1 MYKYAFFD
9 LDGTLTDSGPGI
21 IDSAIVALSK
31 FGIEV
36 TDRKQL
42 YPFIGPPLSE
52 SFRDLFGIPEDQVP
66 LAIQYY
72 REHYNVHS
80 IFAGNSVYEGIEDV
94 LIKLKEAG
102 VKLVVATSKPYHL
115 AKQVLD
121 YFDLTKYFDYI
132 SGAVANVRIHKHEVI
147 AHALEELNIINLD
160 DVIMIG
166 DRKYDVIGARQ
177 NGLKCM
183 GILYG
188 GYSTLEEFL
197 LEETAYIINKPHE
210 IVDIVLG
217 EENDK

>member
-9 LDGTLTDSGPGI
+9 LDGTITDSGPGI

-102 VKLVVATSKPYHL
+102 VKLVIATSKPYNL

-147 AHALEELNIINLD
+147 AHALEELNITNLD
-160 DVIMIG
+160 EVIMIG

-177 NGLKCM
+177 NGLKCI

-210 IVDIVLG
+210 IVNIVLG
-217 EENDK
+217 EEQI

>member
-42 YPFIGPPLSE
+42 YSFIGPPLSE

-80 IFAGNSVYEGIEDV
+80 IFAGNSVYEGVEDV

-147 AHALEELNIINLD
+147 AHALEELNITNLD

-177 NGLKCM
+177 NGLKCI

-210 IVDIVLG
+210 ILDIVLG

>member
-36 TDRKQL
+36 KDRKQL

-102 VKLVVATSKPYHL
+102 VKLVIATSKPYHL

-147 AHALEELNIINLD
+147 AHALEELNITNLD
-160 DVIMIG
+160 EVIMIG

-177 NGLKCM
+177 NGLKCI

-210 IVDIVLG
+210 ILDIVLG

>member
-94 LIKLKEAG
+94 LIKLKEAE
-102 VKLVVATSKPYHL
+102 VKLVIATSKPYHL

-121 YFDLTKYFDYI
+121 YFDLSKYFDYI
-132 SGAVANVRIHKHEVI
+132 SGAVADVRIHKHEVI
-147 AHALEELNIINLD
+147 AHALEELNITNLNE
-160 DVIMIG
+160 VIMIG

-177 NGLKCM
+177 NGLKCI

-217 EENDK
+217 E

>member
-36 TDRKQL
+36 KDRKQL

-80 IFAGNSVYEGIEDV
+80 IFAGNSVYEGVEDV

-132 SGAVANVRIHKHEVI
+132 SGAVANERIHKHEVI
-147 AHALEELNIINLD
+147 AHALKELNITNLD

-177 NGLKCM
+177 NGLKCI

-210 IVDIVLG
+210 IIDIVLG
-217 EENDK
+217 ENNG

>member
-36 TDRKQL
+36 KDRKQL

-80 IFAGNSVYEGIEDV
+80 IFAGNSVYEGVEDV

-147 AHALEELNIINLD
+147 AHALKELNITNLD

-177 NGLKCM
+177 NGLKCI

-197 LEETAYIINKPHE
+197 LEETAYIISKPNE
-210 IVDIVLG
+210 IIDIVLG
-217 EENDK
+217 E

>member
-121 YFDLTKYFDYI
+121 YFDLSKYFDYI
-132 SGAVANVRIHKHEVI
+132 SGAVADVRIHKHEVI
-147 AHALEELNIINLD
+147 AHALEELNITNLD
-160 DVIMIG
+160 EVIMIG

-177 NGLKCM
+177 NGLKCI

-217 EENDK
+217 E

>member
-80 IFAGNSVYEGIEDV
+80 IFAGNSVYEGVEDV
-94 LIKLKEAG
+94 LIKLKESG

-132 SGAVANVRIHKHEVI
+132 SGAVANVRIHKYEVI
-147 AHALEELNIINLD
+147 AHALEELNITNLD

-177 NGLKCM
+177 NGLKCI

-210 IVDIVLG
+210 IIDVVLG

>member
-102 VKLVVATSKPYHL
+102 VKLVIATSKPYHL

-147 AHALEELNIINLD
+147 AHALEELNITNLD

-177 NGLKCM
+177 NGLKCI

-210 IVDIVLG
+210 IIDIVLG
-217 EENDK
+217 ENNG

>member
-9 LDGTLTDSGPGI
+9 LDGTITDSGPGI

-31 FGIEV
+31 FGIEI

-147 AHALEELNIINLD
+147 AHALEELNITNLD

-177 NGLKCM
+177 NGLKCI

-217 EENDK
+217 DE

>member
-9 LDGTLTDSGPGI
+9 LDGTITDSGPGI

-31 FGIEV
+31 FGIEI

-102 VKLVVATSKPYHL
+102 VKLVIATSKPYHL

-147 AHALEELNIINLD
+147 AHALEELNITNLD
-160 DVIMIG
+160 EVIMIG

-177 NGLKCM
+177 NGLKCI

-217 EENDK
+217 E

>member
-80 IFAGNSVYEGIEDV
+80 IFAGNSVYEGVEDV

-121 YFDLTKYFDYI
+121 YFDLSKYFDYI
-132 SGAVANVRIHKHEVI
+132 SGAVANERIHKHEVI
-147 AHALEELNIINLD
+147 AHALEELNITNLD
-160 DVIMIG
+160 EVIMIG

-177 NGLKCM
+177 NGLKCI

-210 IVDIVLG
+210 IIDIVLG
-217 EENDK
+217 ENNG

>member
-21 IDSAIVALSK
+21 IDSAIVALAK
-31 FGIEV
+31 FGIEIK
-36 TDRKQL
+36 DRREL

-52 SFRDLFGIPEDQVP
+52 SFRDMFGIPEDQVP
-66 LAIQYY
+66 LAIKYY

-80 IFAGNSVYEGIEDV
+80 VINGNSVYDGVEDV

-121 YFDLTKYFDYI
+121 HFGLSKYFTYI
-132 SGAVANVRIHKHEVI
+132 SGAVANLRIHKHEVI
-147 AHALEELNIINLD
+147 AHALEELNINNLD
-160 DVIMIG
+160 EVIMIG

-177 NGLKCM
+177 NGLNCI

-188 GYSTLEEFL
+188 GYSTREEF
-197 LEETAYIINKPHE
+197 ENENTAYIIKKPHE
-210 IVDIVLG
+210 IIDIVL
-217 EENDK
+217 K

>member
-31 FGIEV
+31 FGIEI

-102 VKLVVATSKPYHL
+102 VKLVIATSKPYHL

-147 AHALEELNIINLD
+147 AHALEELNITNLD
-160 DVIMIG
+160 EVIMIG

-177 NGLKCM
+177 NGLKCI

-217 EENDK
+217 E